1 MVNLLYVATLQTIYM
16 VFFAVVISGII
27 GVPVGLWVTV
37 SREGHICENKSVN
50 AVLETIINIMRSF
63 PFIILMILILPIS
76 RYVVG
81 TTIGSTAAIIPL
93 ALSAAPFVARVV
105 ESALLEVDPGMIE
118 AAKALGSSRG
128 KIVRSVL
135 FPEGKASLVNGLTL
149 VIINI
154 IGYSAMA
161 GAIGGGGLGNV
172 AIMYGYERYDIPVMI
187 YSVIIIIV
195 MVQVIQSLGNLYVRN
210 IKSRKSQKFFYTWIV
225 IVLVALAASPF
236 AFIQNFSVIPKK
248 ETVLIVGASAVPHA
262 DILNHVKPILAKEG
276 IDLKVVVFNDYVTP
290 NLALQQG
297 SIQANYFQNIPYMDA
312 FNASHHMDMVS
323 MGGIHVEPFGLY
335 SKKYSSVSAIPNGAS
350 VAVPNDPS
358 NEARALLLL
367 QKAGLITLNSSGSST
382 TPQNIVSNPKNI
394 KIVPLDAAQIP
405 RSLDSVTAAVING
418 NYAMTA
424 GLNPSKDAMVT
435 DSDNVDYANIIT
447 VMPSQENNP
456 AIKKLVAVLQSPD
469 VKAWINA
476 QYKGAVVAVP
486 NN

>member
-1 MVNLLYVATLQTIYM
+1 MVNLLYVATIQTIYM
-16 VFFAVVISGII
+16 VFFSVVLAGII
-27 GVPVGLWVTV
+27 GVPVGLWVTIT
-37 SREGHICENKSVN
+37 REGHICENQYVN
-50 AVLETIINIMRSF
+50 TVLETIVNIMRSF

-81 TTIGSTAAIIPL
+81 TTIGSTAAIVPL

-105 ESALLEVDPGMIE
+105 ESALLEVNEDMIE
-118 AAKALGSSRG
+118 AAKALGASRK
-128 KIVRSVL
+128 KIISSVL
-135 FPEGKASLVNGLTL
+135 FPEGKASLINGLSL

-172 AIMYGYERYDIPVMI
+172 AIMYGYERYDIPIMI

-195 MVQVIQSLGNLYVRN
+195 MVQIIQSLGNLYVRN
-210 IKSRKSQKFFYTWIV
+210 IKQRRSQKFFYTWVIILIV
-225 IVLVALAASPF
+225 GLAASPF
-236 AFIQNFSVIPKK
+236 AFIQNFSIVPKK
-248 ETVLIVGASAVPHA
+248 EVVLVVGASPVPHA
-262 DILNHVKPILAKEG
+262 DILNHVKPMLAKEG

-297 SIQANYFQNIPYMDA
+297 SIQANYFQTIPYMNA

-335 SKKYSSVSAIPNGAS
+335 SKKYTSISSIPYGGS
-350 VAVPNDPS
+350 IAVPNDPS

-382 TPQNIVSNPKNI
+382 TTQNIVVNKKNI
-394 KIVPLDAAQIP
+394 NIIPLDAAQIP
-405 RSLDSVTAAVING
+405 RSLTSVSAAVING
-418 NYAMTA
+418 NYAMAA
-424 GLNPSKDAMVT
+424 GLNPAKDAMIT
-435 DSDNVDYANIIT
+435 DSDNVSYANIIA
-447 VMPSQENNP
+447 VMPSQEHNP
-456 AIKKLVAVLQSPD
+456 AIIKLVQVLQSPA
-469 VKAWINA
+469 VKEWINNK
-476 QYKGAVVAVP
+476 YKGAVVAIP